1 MEISKSEIE
10 QEKNDLERKANSI
23 TQEQSQQKLFYASL
37 EKQFRRFI
45 KDSDVLKKQVN
56 VLQKFKGKIEELVSV
71 LQLDAN
77 NVKGGES

>member
-1 MEISKSEIE
+1 
-10 QEKNDLERKANSI
+10 LERKANSI

-71 LQLDAN
+71 L
-77 NVKGGES
+77 

>member
-1 MEISKSEIE
+1 M
-10 QEKNDLERKANSI
+10 ERKANSI

-71 LQLDAN
+71 L
-77 NVKGGES
+77 